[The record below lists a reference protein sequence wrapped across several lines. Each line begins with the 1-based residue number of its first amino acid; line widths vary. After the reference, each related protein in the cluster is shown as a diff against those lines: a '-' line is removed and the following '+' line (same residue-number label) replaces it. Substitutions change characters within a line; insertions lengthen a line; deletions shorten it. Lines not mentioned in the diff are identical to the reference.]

1 MERHEEAL
9 ASYQDAFT
17 LFRQVGDT
25 PHQAICLI
33 NIANAL
39 YAAGRHEESL
49 ASLRE
54 SLGVYRQAD
63 GTEQDQVDCLN
74 LIGDLLNHMGRHKEA
89 QDAYQQ
95 AQDHHR

>member
-9 ASYQDAFT
+9 ASYQDALT
-17 LFRQVGDT
+17 LFLQVGDT

-54 SLGVYRQAD
+54 ALGVYRQAD
-63 GTEQDQVDCLN
+63 GTEQDQVDCLS

>member
-33 NIANAL
+33 NIADTL
-39 YAAGRHEESL
+39 HAAGRRKESL
-49 ASLRE
+49 TSLQE
-54 SLGVYRQAD
+54 ALGVLFMWGVTSLFCRARAWWP
-63 GTEQDQVDCLN
+63 
-74 LIGDLLNHMGRHKEA
+74 GR
-89 QDAYQQ
+89 
-95 AQDHHR
+95 